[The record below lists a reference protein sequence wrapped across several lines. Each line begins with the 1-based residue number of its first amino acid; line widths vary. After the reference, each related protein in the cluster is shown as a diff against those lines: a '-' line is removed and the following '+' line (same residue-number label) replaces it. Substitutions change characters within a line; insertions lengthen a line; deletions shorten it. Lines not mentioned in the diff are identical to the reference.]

1 MSIAHKIAA
10 DNSFLTLPIRYL
22 FYKFKNKY
30 YDVNNLIDKIKI
42 VENDI
47 IKVTLNDGTVLMN
60 YPASQQA
67 DIQFTDRYKFGIKSK
82 LDKIIDVGKYA
93 FVYEIISELF
103 VNRIHFTQ
111 FDINPGDIV
120 IDAGANIGG
129 FTIQAAKKV
138 GDNGKV
144 IAIEPDEKNMEVL
157 KMNVEAN
164 GLKNVVFVQKGLWS
178 HSGDL
183 ELMINTRQGEHSFII
198 NDDFS
203 KYDDIIK
210 INVEVETLD
219 NLMEE
224 LNIGKVDFVK
234 MDIEG
239 AEIEALKKAD
249 KLLKQDEIKWVVEAA
264 HTVDGEM
271 TYGKLLPVF
280 KEHNYQLVDFED
292 SYRGTIYA
300 IKE

>member
-10 DNSFLTLPIRYL
+10 DNSIFTLPVRCL

-30 YDVNNLIDKIKI
+30 YHVNNLISNVKI

-47 IKVTLNDGTVLMN
+47 IKVTLNDGTILMN
-60 YPASQQA
+60 YPAPQQA
-67 DIQFTDRYKFGIKSK
+67 DIQFTDRYKYGIKSK

-129 FTIQAAKKV
+129 FAIQAAKKA
-138 GDNGKV
+138 GEKGKV

-164 GLKNVVFVQKGLWS
+164 GLTNVVFVKKGLWS

-183 ELMINTRQGEHSFII
+183 ELMINNRQGEHSFII

-203 KYDDIIK
+203 KYDNIIK
-210 INVEVETLD
+210 IDVEVETLD
-219 NLMEE
+219 NIMEE
-224 LNIGKVDFVK
+224 LKIDKVDFVK

-249 KLLKQDEIKWVVEAA
+249 KLLNQDKIKWVLEAA

-271 TYGKLLPVF
+271 TYGKLLPIF
-280 KEHNYQLVDFED
+280 KKHNYKLVDFGD